1 MEDIAS
7 LYTVGDPV
15 RVAIL
20 SIDEEKKRLSLGLK
34 QSYFENDDDEM
45 DFTIAYKNAATKRK
59 HGQDDDDEE
68 EDGEDEDEE
77 EGFTNG
83 QFDDE
88 DEEEEDVDA
97 DLDEEEEQ
105 EDEEQE
111 DMDVAPAKGK
121 LLSIHT
127 ARNNVLKILQHL
139 GPSMSRLVSLGMT
152 VSRLSNPQRRP
163 TTIATTRTTGTRR
176 VNPQT
181 ARARSQSAKRSA
193 NVTKPRPALPL
204 KKRP

>member
-1 MEDIAS
+1 VEDIAS

-68 EDGEDEDEE
+68 EEDGEDEDEE

-88 DEEEEDVDA
+88 DEEDVDA

>member
-68 EDGEDEDEE
+68 EEDGEDEDEE

-88 DEEEEDVDA
+88 DEEDVDA

-152 VSRLSNPQRRP
+152 VSRLSSPQRRP

>member
-68 EDGEDEDEE
+68 EEDGEDEDEE

-88 DEEEEDVDA
+88 DEEDVDA